1 MDRTLIPLFALVT
14 LVAVNAVAASTLDE
28 VIQKRAAALT
38 EILEGAKAALKQ
50 GNATPDDVRIE
61 SLRLFAFR
69 RDTAK
74 AQTERVQWQE
84 RIVAVEQE
92 FEGIFQKRVATGTAT
107 PLDQLR
113 AKERALAAE
122 QLLLELQAA
131 K

>member
-1 MDRTLIPLFALVT
+1 MNQTLIPLFALVT

-50 GNATPDDVRIE
+50 GSATPDDIRIE
-61 SLRLFAFR
+61 SLRLYAFR